1 MARKYQTLDE
11 FEEEILRN
19 QKPEDI
25 DAYMEGMFEEF
36 ADDGNVGALLASLR
50 VIAKVKGIS
59 GIAEETGLTRQGLQ
73 KALSEK
79 GNPRFESINAI
90 MKAMGYRLVAEKI
103 DSVHA

>member
-1 MARKYQTLDE
+1 MARKYRTFAEVEADVLRDLTPAQVDE
-11 FEEEILRN
+11 
-19 QKPEDI
+19 
-25 DAYMEGMFEEF
+25 YMEGMFEEF
-36 ADDGNVGALLASLR
+36 AEDGNIGALLASLR

-103 DSVHA
+103 DAIHA

>member
-1 MARKYQTLDE
+1 MERKYQTLDE

-36 ADDGNVGALLASLR
+36 AEDGNVGALLASLR

-103 DSVHA
+103 DAVHA